1 MEQWLNKI
9 ARNPFADWRYSE
21 RPEIVGGSG
30 TADPSP
36 LKKSAGTVGGSP
48 AVVSAVKRTAS
59 PTVAVEEDYDA
70 IINKRIKMSKDSL
83 VQLEAYFYATLQER
97 RVAFQR
103 PAPNYKPNY
112 GR

>member
-30 TADPSP
+30 TTDPSP
-36 LKKSAGTVGGSP
+36 LKKSAGTVSGSP

-59 PTVAVEEDYDA
+59 PTVAAEEDYDA

-97 RVAFQR
+97 RAAFQR
-103 PAPNYKPNY
+103 PGPNCKPNY